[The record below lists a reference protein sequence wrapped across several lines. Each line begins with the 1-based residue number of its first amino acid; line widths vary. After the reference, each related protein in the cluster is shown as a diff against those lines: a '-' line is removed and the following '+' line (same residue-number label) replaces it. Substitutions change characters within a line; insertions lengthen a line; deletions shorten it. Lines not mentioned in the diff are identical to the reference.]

1 MLKLLVPVD
10 GSESAVSSVSRLI
23 DKLAWFKDGV
33 EIHLLNVQNPMPY
46 GNRVTSVLGQDKV
59 KQYHHDEGL
68 AALQPSRAK
77 LDAAGIKYVFHIG
90 VGAAA
95 ETIVQ
100 YAREKGCDQIVMG
113 TRGMGSAANL
123 LLGSV
128 ATKVIHLADVPVLLL
143 K

>member
-1 MLKLLVPVD
+1 MLKLLMPVD
-10 GSESAVSSVSRLI
+10 GSESAVNSVSLMI
-23 DKLAWFKDGV
+23 PKLAWFKDGV

-46 GNRVTSVLGQDKV
+46 GNRVSSVLGQDKV

-68 AALQPSRAK
+68 AALQPSREK